1 MRIPIDARSRWAAA
15 LVATLVAAPLTAQS
29 SPSAHTGHS
38 SHAAPRAAG
47 QTASPSTQRSATTSP
62 GPAAKIGTI
71 LIAHGA
77 GAEWNS
83 QVERIAHTAKTG
95 GPLEVSY
102 LMGDAAKTHR
112 FQDAVK
118 SLADSGVSEIVV
130 VPLLVSSHSGH
141 YEQIRYL
148 AGETDSLSQMM
159 MHHLHMSGLERPK
172 TNIPIHVARALD
184 DAPEMARVLSGR
196 ALALA
201 KDPAKQALFLVGHGP
216 NSAEDNAL
224 WMRNLRVVADSVRA
238 ATGFRDVRVGLVR
251 DDAPAE
257 VRAEAVRGVRE
268 LIGLQHEL
276 TGEPVVVVPVLIS
289 KGRVSREKFMADLAG
304 LDVIYTGEPLLPSP
318 ELARWIES
326 RVDEATRAGA
336 VNSASR

>member
-1 MRIPIDARSRWAAA
+1 MTMGFSLDTRARWLGALIVALASAPLCAQSAARTTAHATVAAA
-15 LVATLVAAPLTAQS
+15 PPSSAPV
-29 SPSAHTGHS
+29 
-38 SHAAPRAAG
+38 
-47 QTASPSTQRSATTSP
+47 
-62 GPAAKIGTI
+62 AKIGTI

-83 QVERIAHTAKTG
+83 QVERIAHTAQTG
-95 GPLEVSY
+95 GPLEVAY
-102 LMGDAAKTHR
+102 LMGDAAKTRR
-112 FQDAVK
+112 FQDVVQA
-118 SLADSGVSEIVV
+118 LADSGVAEIVV

-148 AGETDSLSQMM
+148 AGETDSLSQAML
-159 MHHLHMSGLERPK
+159 HHLHMAGIERPK
-172 TNIPIHVARALD
+172 TEIPIHVASALD
-184 DAPEMARVLSGR
+184 DAPEMARVLAQR

-201 KDPAKQALFLVGHGP
+201 KTPSEQALFLVGHGP

-268 LIGLQHEL
+268 LIGLQHQL
-276 TGEPVVVVPVLIS
+276 TTQPVVVVPVLIS
-289 KGRVSREKFMADLAG
+289 KGRVSREKFMADLDG
-304 LDVIYTGEPLLPSP
+304 LDVVYTGEPLLPSP

-326 RVDEATRAGA
+326 RVRETARGGP